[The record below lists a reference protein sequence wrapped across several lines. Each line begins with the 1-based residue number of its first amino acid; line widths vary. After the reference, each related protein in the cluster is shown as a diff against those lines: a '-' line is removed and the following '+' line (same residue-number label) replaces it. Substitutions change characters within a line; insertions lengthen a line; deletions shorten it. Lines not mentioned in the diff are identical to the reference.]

1 MHRPALIVL
10 SALFA
15 LSLLPSGARAGGAP
29 VPGVVAYR
37 ELVMSSMSK
46 HMKMA
51 GMVAKGE
58 VARPAD
64 LVAHAKALHA
74 AATGMVELFPEGTG
88 PDKVKTEA
96 TAAIWSDAPRF
107 AAAVAAYE
115 AETAALVTLAEAG
128 DLAGAGAQ
136 LQKVGATCGGC
147 HETFKVD

>member
-1 MHRPALIVL
+1 MNRTAVLVL
-10 SALFA
+10 STLLAVT
-15 LSLLPSGARAGGAP
+15 LLPSGARAGGAP

-51 GMVAKGE
+51 GMIAKGE
-58 VARPAD
+58 VARPGD

-74 AATGMVELFPEGTG
+74 AAAGMVELFPEGTG

-96 TAAIWSDAPRF
+96 TAAVWADPAKF

-128 DLAGAGAQ
+128 DVAGAGAQ

-147 HETFKVD
+147 HETFKAD